1 MLEFFLKEIPRL
13 VGALP
18 GVTSVEI
25 EADSGFGWDASM
37 MDPARR
43 REYIAGLRRGVAQ
56 MREERAAAAAGGSQ
70 TKV

>member
-1 MLEFFLKEIPRL
+1 L

-56 MREERAAAAAGGSQ
+56 MREERAAERQAGAKP
-70 TKV
+70 KV